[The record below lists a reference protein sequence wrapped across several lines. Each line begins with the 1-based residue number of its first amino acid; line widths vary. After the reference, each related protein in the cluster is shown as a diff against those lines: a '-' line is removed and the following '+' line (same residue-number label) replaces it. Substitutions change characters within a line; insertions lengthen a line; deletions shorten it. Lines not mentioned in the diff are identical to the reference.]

1 MFGYTLVVGLDLAL
15 CMFLFRS
22 GQKGKY
28 LSDRRYQEDQ
38 KTQEKSQDHASS
50 YCSHCIH

>member
-1 MFGYTLVVGLDLAL
+1 MLGYTLVVGLDLAL

-28 LSDRRYQEDQ
+28 LSDVITKKIKRH
-38 KTQEKSQDHASS
+38 KKSQITHQAPAPIAS
-50 YCSHCIH
+50 I